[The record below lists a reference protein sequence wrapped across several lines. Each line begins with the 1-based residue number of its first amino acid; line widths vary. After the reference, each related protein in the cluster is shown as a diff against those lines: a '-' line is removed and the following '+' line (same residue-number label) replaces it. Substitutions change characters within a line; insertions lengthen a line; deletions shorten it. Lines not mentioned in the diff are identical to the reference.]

1 MSDYIVINGELYHH
15 GVKGMKWGVR
25 RYEKQTK
32 AVPELQDKRKE
43 VAATKGVTSSS
54 YERLSK
60 NLYIKKNKAALTKA
74 KLDNDTTS
82 QVLSKQKIREGRYY
96 KKHGVDWAD
105 GNAMRSV
112 YGYNL
117 SKRDRQAI
125 STKIATKE
133 YQTNKRKNITR
144 KVLAATP
151 VVLSVGV
158 AVFNANRNKIASHLS
173 PDTVKKGNDFINKYN
188 RVIYKY
194 GL

>member
-1 MSDYIVINGELYHH
+1 MANLLYETELYHY

-25 RYEKQTK
+25 RYEKQSK
-32 AVPELQDKRKE
+32 AVRELREKRKE
-43 VAATKGVTSSS
+43 VAATEGVTSSS
-54 YERLSK
+54 YDRLSK

-82 QVLSKQKIREGRYY
+82 QVLLKQKIREGRYY

-105 GNAMRSV
+105 GNAVRSV

-117 SKRDRQAI
+117 SKKERQAI
-125 STKIATKE
+125 ATNISTKE
-133 YQTNKRKNITR
+133 YQTHKRKTVTK
-144 KVLAATP
+144 KVISATP

-158 AVFNANRNKIASHLS
+158 AIFNANRNKISSHLS
-173 PDTVKKGNDFINKYN
+173 PDAVKKGNDFINKYN
-188 RVIYKY
+188 RVVYKY